1 MSQIWSGFLK
11 AIGNHGNYSGYLED
25 RFGDNLMW
33 ELWNKIAVL
42 EAQSWKLLH
51 PFTRKI
57 KEMKWCLQDAVSYE
71 QLLEVVLKAYIT
83 LEAESAWFTDQ
94 CSIRT
99 EGILYWWWKHPSTVV
114 QLCLTLCDPMDYNL
128 PGSSICRIFQARTLE
143 WVAISFSRR
152 SSQPRGWTWVS
163 CIAGRFFTI
172 WATRK
177 VLICYEIRN
186 LEGGFRKWC
195 DMI

>member
-1 MSQIWSGFLK
+1 MVITVDIWKIGLETIWCENSGIKLQF
-11 AIGNHGNYSGYLED
+11 
-25 RFGDNLMW
+25 
-33 ELWNKIAVL
+33 
-42 EAQSWKLLH
+42 WKLRVGNCSIHL
-51 PFTRKI
+51 PEKS
-57 KEMKWCLQDAVSYE
+57 KKWNGCLQDVVSYK